1 MDLSLVIP
9 ARNEGANVTR
19 LIEEIAAA
27 LSPKFTYEVIVVDD
41 GSTDDTAARVAAAPS
56 SDRAAV
62 RLIRHARSYG
72 QSAAL
77 RSGILAARAPRIATM
92 DGDGQND
99 PADIPLLCREADAL
113 ERTTTRWLINGH
125 RHKRQ
130 DSASKRWASRIAN
143 RVRAR
148 LLKDDTPDSGCGLK
162 VFPRALYL
170 ALPYFDHMHRFMPA
184 LAQREGAVVRSVPV
198 NHRYR
203 WAGESNYTNW
213 HRLWVGVVDLFGVL
227 WLIRRARLPI
237 ETVQPERPPSP

>member
-9 ARNEGANVTR
+9 ARNEGANVAR

-27 LSPKFTYEVIVVDD
+27 LAPKFSYEVIVVDD
-41 GSTDDTAARVAAAPS
+41 GSTDDTAARVSAAAAGG
-56 SDRAAV
+56 AAV

-77 RSGILAARAPRIATM
+77 RSGILAAQAPRIATL

-99 PADIPLLCREADAL
+99 PADIPRLCAAGDAL
-113 ERTTTRWLINGH
+113 ERSTALWLINGH
-125 RHKRQ
+125 RQKRQ

-148 LLKDDTPDSGCGLK
+148 LLKDATPDSGCGLK
-162 VFPRALYL
+162 LFPRALYL

-227 WLIRRARLPI
+227 WLIRRAQLPI
-237 ETVQPERPPSP
+237 ETIEPQRPPAP